1 MFGFGKRKK
10 NDEVPEVDN
19 ELFLNLRR
27 AVREDLKAK
36 LSSGEISD
44 PEHGLYCLAC
54 FLLFDWDSSLVS
66 LYFMTEEEF
75 RAKVQ
80 SKPKE
85 KARYDRWGMVEYG
98 TEFICDEELKAIWKE
113 YDVRSLDEDIQGS
126 AIDEFKGRTQFTL
139 IQALKDL
146 ERTGALGKPEFRNK
160 LTLLSGGTDNEEI
173 PDDGSL
179 ALSVKALNSTAIADQ
194 FIVEWMK
201 YRGIE
206 GNAADWSSR
215 VTTVVDG
222 NHVKVSETTLGRLLS
237 RKK

>member
-1 MFGFGKRKK
+1 MFGFEKRKK

-19 ELFLNLRR
+19 ELFLDLRR

-36 LSSGEISD
+36 LSSGEIPD
-44 PEHGLYCLAC
+44 PEHGLYGLGC

-75 RAKVQ
+75 RSKVQ
-80 SKPKE
+80 SKE
-85 KARYDRWGMVEYG
+85 KAHYYRWGMVEYG
-98 TEFICDEELKAIWKE
+98 TEFICDQELKAIWKE
-113 YDVRSLDEDIQGS
+113 YDVHSLDEDIQGS
-126 AIDEFKGRTQFTL
+126 AIDEFKGRTQFAL

-146 ERTGALGKPEFRNK
+146 ERTGFLGKPEFRNK

-179 ALSVKALNSTAIADQ
+179 TISVQALNSAAIANQ
-194 FIVEWMK
+194 FIVDWMK

-237 RKK
+237 Q